1 MTTAND
7 FPMVVVISKY
17 SIIYEFAKIRCQN
30 KDKHKFLVL
39 YLEYVNIYPP
49 VEQRFSPFEFYSLM
63 RKNNP
68 IAFDERNEQW
78 GLYCYRDIEKILKD
92 PLKFS
97 SKFGP
102 FHVPQEY
109 QENLNRPSL
118 LNTDPPYHRK
128 LRSIVDTL
136 FVPIEISKL
145 EPRIE
150 NIANELINNII
161 EKDNTTMDL
170 ITDFAYPL
178 PATVIAELLGVPS
191 EDRDT
196 FHQWADDIVSL
207 EITSDSDI
215 DSIRKAD
222 KTVTD
227 MDIYFSKLI
236 EKKKKMP
243 DNDLISHIIKAKVDG
258 HSLSGKE
265 ILSFCSL
272 LLNAGHVTTVNLIG
286 NLVFSLLENPQ
297 EFKRLQENNNSLIKP
312 AIEETL
318 RYRSPVQFLFRIAN
332 ADVTLSEESS
342 VQRQKI
348 QKGQGITLFL
358 GSANHDESIFTDPER
373 FDITRKNLRH
383 LGFGNGIHFC
393 LGAPLARLE
402 GQIAL
407 KIILERFE
415 NLQFNF
421 DNSDREDLYTK
432 VTPLKSSFL
441 LGLSHLPLCF
451 QSKNRC

>member
-1 MTTAND
+1 M
-7 FPMVVVISKY
+7 
-17 SIIYEFAKIRCQN
+17 
-30 KDKHKFLVL
+30 
-39 YLEYVNIYPP
+39 NIYPP
-49 VEQRFSPFEFYSLM
+49 IEQRFSPFEFYSLM

-68 IAFDERNEQW
+68 VVFDERNGQW
-78 GLYCYRDIEKILKD
+78 GLYCYSDIEKILKD
-92 PLKFS
+92 PIKFS

-102 FHVPQEY
+102 FQVPQEY

-136 FVPIEISKL
+136 FVPIEIAKL

-150 NIANELINNII
+150 NIANELIDNII
-161 EKDNTTMDL
+161 KKDNTTMDL

-196 FHQWADDIVSL
+196 FRQWADNIVSL

-215 DSIRKAD
+215 DSIRKAN

-227 MDIYFSKLI
+227 MDIYFNKLI

-243 DNDLISHIIKAKVDG
+243 TNDLISHIIKAKVDG
-258 HSLSGKE
+258 HSLFGKE

-297 EFKRLQENNNSLIKP
+297 EFKRLQESKNSLIKST
-312 AIEETL
+312 IEETL

-332 ADVTLSEESS
+332 ADVTLSEESGKKR
-342 VQRQKI
+342 VQKQKI

-383 LGFGNGIHFC
+383 LGFGTGIHFC

-402 GQIAL
+402 GKIAL
-407 KIILERFE
+407 RMILERFE

-421 DNSDREDLYTK
+421 DNSDRQDLYTK

-451 QSKNRC
+451 QSKNI

>member
-1 MTTAND
+1 MYQEK
-7 FPMVVVISKY
+7 MK
-17 SIIYEFAKIRCQN
+17 
-30 KDKHKFLVL
+30 
-39 YLEYVNIYPP
+39 IYPP
-49 VEQRFSPFEFYSLM
+49 IEQRFLPFEFYSLM

-68 IAFDERNEQW
+68 VAFDERNEQW
-78 GLYCYRDIEKILKD
+78 GIYRYSDIEKILRD
-92 PLKFS
+92 PIKFS

-102 FHVPQEY
+102 FQVPQEY

-136 FVPIEISKL
+136 FVPIEISRL

-150 NIANELINNII
+150 NIANELIDNII
-161 EKDNTTMDL
+161 EKGNNTMDL
-170 ITDFAYPL
+170 VTDFAYPL

-191 EDRDT
+191 EDHDT
-196 FHQWADDIVSL
+196 FHQWADNIVSL
-207 EITSDSDI
+207 EITSDDDI
-215 DSIRKAD
+215 DSIRKTD
-222 KTVTD
+222 NTVAD

-243 DNDLISHIIKAKVDG
+243 TNDLISHIIRAKVDG
-258 HSLSGKE
+258 HSLSEKE

-297 EFKRLQENNNSLIKP
+297 EFKRLQEHQNSLIKP

-318 RYRSPVQFLFRIAN
+318 RYRSPVQFLLRIAN
-332 ADVTLSEESS
+332 ADVTLSEGREERGEGI
-342 VQRQKI
+342 QRQEI

-358 GSANHDESIFTDPER
+358 GSANYDESIFTDPER

-383 LGFGNGIHFC
+383 LAFGTGIHFC

-407 KIILERFE
+407 RIILERFK

-421 DNSDREDLYTK
+421 DYSDRQDLYTK
-432 VTPLKSSFL
+432 VSPLKSSFL
-441 LGLSHLPLCF
+441 LGLSHLPLRF
-451 QSKNRC
+451 EPKNR

>member
-1 MTTAND
+1 M
-7 FPMVVVISKY
+7 
-17 SIIYEFAKIRCQN
+17 
-30 KDKHKFLVL
+30 
-39 YLEYVNIYPP
+39 NIYPP

-68 IAFDERNEQW
+68 VVFDERNEQW
-78 GLYCYRDIEKILKD
+78 GLYCYSDIEKILKD
-92 PLKFS
+92 PITFS

-102 FHVPQEY
+102 FQVPQEY

-150 NIANELINNII
+150 NIANELIDNII
-161 EKDNTTMDL
+161 KKDNTTMDL

-196 FHQWADDIVSL
+196 FRQWADNIVSL
-207 EITSDSDI
+207 EITSNSDI

-227 MDIYFSKLI
+227 MDIYFNKLI

-243 DNDLISHIIKAKVDG
+243 ANDLISHIIKAKVDR

-297 EFKRLQENNNSLIKP
+297 EFKRLQENKNSLIKST
-312 AIEETL
+312 IEETL

-332 ADVTLSEESS
+332 DDVTLSEESGNKR
-342 VQRQKI
+342 VQKQKI

-383 LGFGNGIHFC
+383 LGFGTGIHFC

-402 GQIAL
+402 GKIAL
-407 KIILERFE
+407 RIILERFE

-421 DNSDREDLYTK
+421 DNSDRQDLYTK

-451 QSKNRC
+451 QSKNI

>member
-1 MTTAND
+1 M
-7 FPMVVVISKY
+7 
-17 SIIYEFAKIRCQN
+17 
-30 KDKHKFLVL
+30 
-39 YLEYVNIYPP
+39 NIYPP

-68 IAFDERNEQW
+68 VVFDERNGQW
-78 GLYCYRDIEKILKD
+78 GLYCYSDIEKILKD
-92 PLKFS
+92 PIKFS

-102 FHVPQEY
+102 FQVPQEY

-136 FVPIEISKL
+136 FVPIEIAKL

-150 NIANELINNII
+150 NIANELIDNII
-161 EKDNTTMDL
+161 KKDNTTMDL

-196 FHQWADDIVSL
+196 FRQWADNIVSL

-215 DSIRKAD
+215 DSIRKAN

-227 MDIYFSKLI
+227 MDIYFNKLI

-243 DNDLISHIIKAKVDG
+243 ANDLISHIIKAKVDG
-258 HSLSGKE
+258 HSLFGKE

-297 EFKRLQENNNSLIKP
+297 EFKRLQESKNSLIKST
-312 AIEETL
+312 IEETL

-332 ADVTLSEESS
+332 ADVTLSEESGKKR
-342 VQRQKI
+342 VQKQKI

-383 LGFGNGIHFC
+383 LGFGTGIHFC

-402 GQIAL
+402 GKIAL
-407 KIILERFE
+407 RIILERFE

-421 DNSDREDLYTK
+421 DNSDRRDLYTK

-451 QSKNRC
+451 QSKNI

>member
-1 MTTAND
+1 M
-7 FPMVVVISKY
+7 
-17 SIIYEFAKIRCQN
+17 
-30 KDKHKFLVL
+30 
-39 YLEYVNIYPP
+39 NIYPP

-68 IAFDERNEQW
+68 VVFDERNGQW
-78 GLYCYRDIEKILKD
+78 GLYCYSDIEKILKD
-92 PLKFS
+92 PIKFS

-102 FHVPQEY
+102 FQVPQEY

-136 FVPIEISKL
+136 FVPIEIAKL

-150 NIANELINNII
+150 NIANELIDNII
-161 EKDNTTMDL
+161 KKDNTTMDL

-196 FHQWADDIVSL
+196 FRQWADNIVSL
-207 EITSDSDI
+207 EITSNSDI

-227 MDIYFSKLI
+227 MDIYFNKLI

-243 DNDLISHIIKAKVDG
+243 ANDLISHIIKAKVDG
-258 HSLSGKE
+258 HSLFGKE

-297 EFKRLQENNNSLIKP
+297 EFKRLQESKNSLIKST
-312 AIEETL
+312 IEETL

-332 ADVTLSEESS
+332 ADVTLSEESGKKR
-342 VQRQKI
+342 VQKQKI

-383 LGFGNGIHFC
+383 LGFGTGIHFC

-402 GQIAL
+402 GKIAL
-407 KIILERFE
+407 RIILERFE

-421 DNSDREDLYTK
+421 DNSDRQDLYTK

-451 QSKNRC
+451 QSKNI

>member
-1 MTTAND
+1 M
-7 FPMVVVISKY
+7 
-17 SIIYEFAKIRCQN
+17 
-30 KDKHKFLVL
+30 
-39 YLEYVNIYPP
+39 NIYPP

-68 IAFDERNEQW
+68 VVFDERNGQW
-78 GLYCYRDIEKILKD
+78 GLYCYSDIEKILKD
-92 PLKFS
+92 PIKFS

-102 FHVPQEY
+102 FQVPQEY

-136 FVPIEISKL
+136 FVPIEIAKL

-150 NIANELINNII
+150 NIANELIDNII
-161 EKDNTTMDL
+161 KKDSTTMDL

-196 FHQWADDIVSL
+196 FRQWADNIVSL

-215 DSIRKAD
+215 DSIRKAN

-227 MDIYFSKLI
+227 MDIYFNKLI

-243 DNDLISHIIKAKVDG
+243 TNDLISHIIKAKVDG
-258 HSLSGKE
+258 HSLFGKE

-297 EFKRLQENNNSLIKP
+297 EFKRLQESKNSLIKST
-312 AIEETL
+312 IEETL

-332 ADVTLSEESS
+332 ADVTLSEESGKKR
-342 VQRQKI
+342 VQKQKI

-383 LGFGNGIHFC
+383 LGFGTGIHFC

-402 GQIAL
+402 GKIAL
-407 KIILERFE
+407 RIILERFE

-421 DNSDREDLYTK
+421 DNSDRRDLYTK

-451 QSKNRC
+451 QSKNI

>member
-1 MTTAND
+1 M
-7 FPMVVVISKY
+7 
-17 SIIYEFAKIRCQN
+17 
-30 KDKHKFLVL
+30 
-39 YLEYVNIYPP
+39 NIYPP

-68 IAFDERNEQW
+68 VVFDERNGQW
-78 GLYCYRDIEKILKD
+78 GLYCYSDIEKILKD
-92 PLKFS
+92 PIKFS

-102 FHVPQEY
+102 FQVPQEY

-136 FVPIEISKL
+136 FVPIEIAKL
-145 EPRIE
+145 ELRIE
-150 NIANELINNII
+150 NIANELIDNII
-161 EKDNTTMDL
+161 KKDNTTMDL

-196 FHQWADDIVSL
+196 FRQWTDNIVSL

-215 DSIRKAD
+215 DSIRKAN

-227 MDIYFSKLI
+227 MDIYFNKLI

-243 DNDLISHIIKAKVDG
+243 ANDLISHIIKAKVDG
-258 HSLSGKE
+258 HSLFGKE

-297 EFKRLQENNNSLIKP
+297 EFKRLQESKNSLIKST
-312 AIEETL
+312 IEETL

-332 ADVTLSEESS
+332 ADVTLSEESGKKR
-342 VQRQKI
+342 VQKQKI

-383 LGFGNGIHFC
+383 LGFGTGIHFC

-402 GQIAL
+402 GKIAL
-407 KIILERFE
+407 RMILERFE

-421 DNSDREDLYTK
+421 DNSDRQDLYTK

-451 QSKNRC
+451 QSKNI

>member
-1 MTTAND
+1 L
-7 FPMVVVISKY
+7 S
-17 SIIYEFAKIRCQN
+17 S
-30 KDKHKFLVL
+30 KDKDKFLVL
-39 YLEYVNIYPP
+39 YLEYMNIYPP
-49 VEQRFSPFEFYSLM
+49 VEQRFSPFKFYSLM

-68 IAFDERNEQW
+68 VAFDEKNEQW
-78 GLYCYRDIEKILKD
+78 GLYCYSDIEKILKD
-92 PLKFS
+92 PKKFS
-97 SKFGP
+97 SKFEP
-102 FHVPQEY
+102 FQVPQEY

-145 EPRIE
+145 GPRIE
-150 NIANELINNII
+150 NIANELIDNII

-191 EDRDT
+191 EDQDT
-196 FHQWADDIVSL
+196 FRQWADNIVSL

-222 KTVTD
+222 KTVND
-227 MDIYFSKLI
+227 MDIYFSNLI

-243 DNDLISHIIKAKVDG
+243 ANDLISHIIRAKVDG
-258 HSLSGKE
+258 QSLSEKE

-286 NLVFSLLENPQ
+286 NLIFSLLENPQ
-297 EFKRLQENNNSLIKP
+297 EFKRLQENKNSLIKP

-318 RYRSPVQFLFRIAN
+318 RYRSPVQLLFRIAN
-332 ADVTLSEESS
+332 ADITLSEGSGERGGEKR
-342 VQRQKI
+342 VQNQKI

-407 KIILERFE
+407 RIILERFE

-421 DNSDREDLYTK
+421 ENSDRQDLYTK
-432 VTPLKSSFL
+432 VSPLKSSFL
-441 LGLSHLPLCF
+441 LGLSQLPLRF
-451 QSKNRC
+451 QSKNR

>member
-1 MTTAND
+1 L
-7 FPMVVVISKY
+7 S
-17 SIIYEFAKIRCQN
+17 S
-30 KDKHKFLVL
+30 KDKDKFLVL
-39 YLEYVNIYPP
+39 YLEYMNIYPP
-49 VEQRFSPFEFYSLM
+49 VEQRFSPFKFYSLM

-68 IAFDERNEQW
+68 VAFDEKNEQW
-78 GLYCYRDIEKILKD
+78 GLYCYSDIEKILKD
-92 PLKFS
+92 PKKFS
-97 SKFGP
+97 SKFEP
-102 FHVPQEY
+102 FQVPQEY

-145 EPRIE
+145 GPRIE
-150 NIANELINNII
+150 NIANELIDNII

-191 EDRDT
+191 EDQDT
-196 FHQWADDIVSL
+196 FRQWADNIVSL

-222 KTVTD
+222 KTVND
-227 MDIYFSKLI
+227 MDIYFSNLI

-243 DNDLISHIIKAKVDG
+243 ANDLISHIIRAKVDG
-258 HSLSGKE
+258 QSLSEKE

-286 NLVFSLLENPQ
+286 NLIFSLLENPQ
-297 EFKRLQENNNSLIKP
+297 EFKRLQENKNSLIKP

-318 RYRSPVQFLFRIAN
+318 RYRSPVQLLFRIAN
-332 ADVTLSEESS
+332 ADITLSEGSGERGGEKR
-342 VQRQKI
+342 VQNQKI
-348 QKGQGITLFL
+348 QKGQRITLFL
-358 GSANHDESIFTDPER
+358 GSANHDESLFTDPER

-407 KIILERFE
+407 RIILERFE

-421 DNSDREDLYTK
+421 ENSDRQDLYTK
-432 VTPLKSSFL
+432 VSPLKSSFL
-441 LGLSHLPLCF
+441 LGLSQLPLRF
-451 QSKNRC
+451 QSKNRK

>member
-1 MTTAND
+1 M
-7 FPMVVVISKY
+7 
-17 SIIYEFAKIRCQN
+17 
-30 KDKHKFLVL
+30 
-39 YLEYVNIYPP
+39 NIYPP
-49 VEQRFSPFEFYSLM
+49 IEQRFSPFEFYLLM

-68 IAFDERNEQW
+68 VAFDEVNEQW
-78 GLYCYRDIEKILKD
+78 GLYRYRDIEKILRD
-92 PLKFS
+92 PIKFS

-102 FHVPQEY
+102 FQVPPEY

-136 FVPIEISKL
+136 FVPLEISKL

-150 NIANELINNII
+150 NIANELIDNII
-161 EKDNTTMDL
+161 EKDNATMDL

-191 EDRDT
+191 KDQDT
-196 FHQWADDIVSL
+196 FRQWADNIVSL

-222 KTVTD
+222 KTIAD

-243 DNDLISHIIKAKVDG
+243 TNDLISHIIRTRVDG
-258 HSLSGKE
+258 HYLSEKE

-297 EFKRLQENNNSLIKP
+297 EFKRLQENQNSLIKA

-332 ADVTLSEESS
+332 ADVTLSEGREEKG
-342 VQRQKI
+342 VQEQKI
-348 QKGQGITLFL
+348 HKGQGITLFL
-358 GSANHDESIFTDPER
+358 GSANHDGSIFTDPER
-373 FDITRKNLRH
+373 FNITRKNLRH
-383 LGFGNGIHFC
+383 LGFGTGIHFC
-393 LGAPLARLE
+393 LGAALARLE

-407 KIILERFE
+407 RIILKRFKSLE
-415 NLQFNF
+415 FNF
-421 DNSDREDLYTK
+421 DNSDRQDLYTK
-432 VTPLKSSFL
+432 VSPL
-441 LGLSHLPLCF
+441 
-451 QSKNRC
+451 

>member
-1 MTTAND
+1 M
-7 FPMVVVISKY
+7 
-17 SIIYEFAKIRCQN
+17 
-30 KDKHKFLVL
+30 
-39 YLEYVNIYPP
+39 NIYPP

-68 IAFDERNEQW
+68 VVFDERNGQW
-78 GLYCYRDIEKILKD
+78 GLYCYSDIEKILKD
-92 PLKFS
+92 PIKFS

-102 FHVPQEY
+102 FQVPQEY

-136 FVPIEISKL
+136 FVPIEIAKL

-150 NIANELINNII
+150 NIANELIDNII
-161 EKDNTTMDL
+161 KKDSTTMDL

-196 FHQWADDIVSL
+196 FRQWADNIVSL

-215 DSIRKAD
+215 DSIRKAN

-227 MDIYFSKLI
+227 MDIYFNKLI

-243 DNDLISHIIKAKVDG
+243 ANDLISHIIKAKVDG
-258 HSLSGKE
+258 HSLFGKE

-297 EFKRLQENNNSLIKP
+297 EFKRLQESKNSLIKST
-312 AIEETL
+312 IEETL

-332 ADVTLSEESS
+332 ADVTLSEESGKKR
-342 VQRQKI
+342 VQKQKI

-383 LGFGNGIHFC
+383 LGFGTGIHFC

-402 GQIAL
+402 GKIAL
-407 KIILERFE
+407 RMILERFE

-421 DNSDREDLYTK
+421 DNSDRQDLYTK

-451 QSKNRC
+451 QSKNI

>member
-1 MTTAND
+1 M
-7 FPMVVVISKY
+7 
-17 SIIYEFAKIRCQN
+17 
-30 KDKHKFLVL
+30 
-39 YLEYVNIYPP
+39 NIYPP

-68 IAFDERNEQW
+68 VVFDERNGQW
-78 GLYCYRDIEKILKD
+78 GLYCYSDIEKILKD
-92 PLKFS
+92 PIKFS

-102 FHVPQEY
+102 FQVPQEY

-136 FVPIEISKL
+136 FVPIEIAKL

-150 NIANELINNII
+150 NIANELIDNII
-161 EKDNTTMDL
+161 KKDSTTMDL

-196 FHQWADDIVSL
+196 FRQWADNIVSL

-215 DSIRKAD
+215 DSIRKAN

-227 MDIYFSKLI
+227 MDIYFNKLI

-243 DNDLISHIIKAKVDG
+243 ANDLISHIIKAKVDG
-258 HSLSGKE
+258 HPLFGKE

-297 EFKRLQENNNSLIKP
+297 EFKRLQESKNSLIKST
-312 AIEETL
+312 IEETL

-332 ADVTLSEESS
+332 ADVTLSEESGKKR
-342 VQRQKI
+342 VQKQKI

-383 LGFGNGIHFC
+383 LGFGTGIHFC

-402 GQIAL
+402 GKIAL
-407 KIILERFE
+407 RMILERFE

-421 DNSDREDLYTK
+421 DNSDRQDLYTK

-451 QSKNRC
+451 QSKNI

>member
-1 MTTAND
+1 M
-7 FPMVVVISKY
+7 
-17 SIIYEFAKIRCQN
+17 
-30 KDKHKFLVL
+30 
-39 YLEYVNIYPP
+39 NIYPP
-49 VEQRFSPFEFYSLM
+49 IEQRFSPFEFYSLM

-68 IAFDERNEQW
+68 VAFDEGNGQW
-78 GLYCYRDIEKILKD
+78 GLYRYNDIEKILKD
-92 PLKFS
+92 PIKFS

-102 FHVPQEY
+102 FQVPQEF

-145 EPRIE
+145 EPHIE
-150 NIANELINNII
+150 NIANDLIDNII
-161 EKDNTTMDL
+161 EKGNTTMDL
-170 ITDFAYPL
+170 VTDFAYPL

-196 FHQWADDIVSL
+196 FRQWADNIVSL
-207 EITSDSDI
+207 EITSNIDI

-222 KTVTD
+222 KTISD

-236 EKKKKMP
+236 EKKKKIP
-243 DNDLISHIIKAKVDG
+243 TNDLISHIISAKVEG
-258 HSLSGKE
+258 HSLTEKE
-265 ILSFCSL
+265 IFSFCSL

-297 EFKRLQENNNSLIKP
+297 EFKRLQENQDSLIKA

-332 ADVTLSEESS
+332 ADVTLFEGREEKG
-342 VQRQKI
+342 VQKQKI
-348 QKGQGITLFL
+348 YKGQGITLFL

-383 LGFGNGIHFC
+383 LGFGTGIHFC
-393 LGAPLARLE
+393 LGAALARLE

-407 KIILERFE
+407 RIILKRFKSLE
-415 NLQFNF
+415 FNF
-421 DNSDREDLYTK
+421 DNSDRQDLYKK
-432 VTPLKSSFL
+432 VSPLKSSFL
-441 LGLSHLPLCF
+441 LGLSHLPLRF
-451 QSKNRC
+451 QPLNS

>member
-1 MTTAND
+1 M
-7 FPMVVVISKY
+7 
-17 SIIYEFAKIRCQN
+17 
-30 KDKHKFLVL
+30 
-39 YLEYVNIYPP
+39 NIYPP
-49 VEQRFSPFEFYSLM
+49 VEKRFSPFEFYSYM

-68 IAFDERNEQW
+68 VAFDEQNQQW
-78 GLYCYRDIEKILKD
+78 VLYRYRDIEKILRD
-92 PLKFS
+92 HIKFS
-97 SKFGP
+97 SKFEL
-102 FHVPQEY
+102 FKVPQEY

-118 LNTDPPYHRK
+118 LNSDPPYHRK

-150 NIANELINNII
+150 NIANELIDHII
-161 EKDNTTMDL
+161 EKNNATMDL

-178 PATVIAELLGVPS
+178 PATVIAELLGVPA
-191 EDRDT
+191 EDQDT
-196 FHQWADDIVSL
+196 FRQWADNIVSL
-207 EITSDSDI
+207 EITSDI

-222 KTVTD
+222 KTVSD

-236 EKKKKMP
+236 EKKKKIP
-243 DNDLISHIIKAKVDG
+243 ANDLITHIIRAKVDG
-258 HSLSGKE
+258 HFLSEKE
-265 ILSFCSL
+265 ILSFCGL

-297 EFKRLQENNNSLIKP
+297 ELKRLQENQNSLIKP

-318 RYRSPVQFLFRIAN
+318 RYRSPVQLLIRTAN
-332 ADVTLSEESS
+332 ADVILSEGRKEGE
-342 VQRQKI
+342 RQEIK
-348 QKGQGITLFL
+348 KGQELVLYL
-358 GSANHDESIFTDPER
+358 GSANHDESVFTDPER

-407 KIILERFE
+407 RIILEKFKD
-415 NLQFNF
+415 LQFNF
-421 DNSDREDLYTK
+421 DYTDKQDLYTK
-432 VTPLKSSFL
+432 VTPFKSSFL
-441 LGLSHLPLCF
+441 LGLSHLPLRF
-451 QSKNRC
+451 QSKVN

>member
-1 MTTAND
+1 M
-7 FPMVVVISKY
+7 
-17 SIIYEFAKIRCQN
+17 
-30 KDKHKFLVL
+30 
-39 YLEYVNIYPP
+39 NIYPT
-49 VEQRFSPFEFYSLM
+49 VEQRFSPFEFYSSM

-68 IAFDERNEQW
+68 IVFDEQNRQW
-78 GLYCYRDIEKILKD
+78 ILYRYNDIEKILRD
-92 PLKFS
+92 PIKFS
-97 SKFGP
+97 SKFEQ
-102 FHVPQEY
+102 FQVPEEY

-128 LRSIVDTL
+128 LRSVVDTL
-136 FVPIEISKL
+136 FVPIEISRL
-145 EPRIE
+145 GPRIE
-150 NIANELINNII
+150 NIANSLIDKII
-161 EKDNTTMDL
+161 EKDNNTMDL

-191 EDRDT
+191 EDQDT
-196 FHQWADDIVSL
+196 FHQWADNIVSL
-207 EITSDSDI
+207 EINNDV

-227 MDIYFSKLI
+227 MDIYFSNLI
-236 EKKKKMP
+236 EKKKKTP
-243 DNDLISHIIKAKVDG
+243 TNDLISHIIKAKVDG
-258 HSLSGKE
+258 HSLSEKE

-286 NLVFSLLENPQ
+286 NLIFSLLENPQ
-297 EFKRLQENNNSLIKP
+297 EFKRLQESQNLLIKP

-318 RYRSPVQFLFRIAN
+318 RYRSPVQFLVRTAKDNMI
-332 ADVTLSEESS
+332 LSENRTEGGIEK
-342 VQRQKI
+342 QEI
-348 QKGQGITLFL
+348 QKGHGLILYI
-358 GSANHDESIFTDPER
+358 GSANHDETIFIDPER

-407 KIILERFE
+407 RIILERLE

-421 DNSDREDLYTK
+421 EDNDERKDLYAK
-432 VTPLKSSFL
+432 VSPLKSSFL
-441 LGLSHLPLCF
+441 LGLSHLPLSF
-451 QSKNRC
+451 QPKNT

>member
-1 MTTAND
+1 M
-7 FPMVVVISKY
+7 
-17 SIIYEFAKIRCQN
+17 
-30 KDKHKFLVL
+30 
-39 YLEYVNIYPP
+39 NIYPP

-68 IAFDERNEQW
+68 VVFDERNGQW
-78 GLYCYRDIEKILKD
+78 GLYCYSDIEKILKD
-92 PLKFS
+92 PIKFS

-102 FHVPQEY
+102 FQVPQEY

-136 FVPIEISKL
+136 FVPIEIAKL

-150 NIANELINNII
+150 NIANELIDNII
-161 EKDNTTMDL
+161 KKDNTTMDL

-196 FHQWADDIVSL
+196 FRQWADNIVSL

-215 DSIRKAD
+215 DSIRKAN

-227 MDIYFSKLI
+227 MDIYFNKLI

-243 DNDLISHIIKAKVDG
+243 TNDLISHIIKAKVDG
-258 HSLSGKE
+258 HSLFGKE

-297 EFKRLQENNNSLIKP
+297 EFKRLQESKNSLIKST
-312 AIEETL
+312 IEETL

-332 ADVTLSEESS
+332 ADVTLSEESGKKR
-342 VQRQKI
+342 VQKQKI

-383 LGFGNGIHFC
+383 LGFGTGIHFC

-402 GQIAL
+402 GKIAL
-407 KIILERFE
+407 RMILERFE

-421 DNSDREDLYTK
+421 DNSDRRDLYTK

-451 QSKNRC
+451 QSKNI